1 MGKKAVIKYCCIL
14 VIGILIFVIGV
25 ELKKS
30 QNEYRKGMLKTIL
43 MLLFAAVGCVGF
55 WRFWENGILEY
66 MFFRTPFAFL
76 NYEMPAALVFAENF
90 AMLSAFALLGACC
103 AVLCRTRGKKR
114 KTRQA

>member
-43 MLLFAAVGCVGF
+43 MQQTGAESVNIEVP
-55 WRFWENGILEY
+55 GINSSPEDWVFEVKLHGQDEIQYYEY
-66 MFFRTPFAFL
+66 RS
-76 NYEMPAALVFAENF
+76 E
-90 AMLSAFALLGACC
+90 G
-103 AVLCRTRGKKR
+103 GKGKFYSVT
-114 KTRQA
+114 K